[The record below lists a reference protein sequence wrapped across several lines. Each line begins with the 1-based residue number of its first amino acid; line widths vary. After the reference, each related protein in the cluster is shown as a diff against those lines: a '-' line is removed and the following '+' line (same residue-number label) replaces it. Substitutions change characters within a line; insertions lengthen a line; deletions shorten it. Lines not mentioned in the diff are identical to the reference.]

1 MTTTIEYALMAGAS
15 YIDTRDP
22 INRFPTPQNWVNF
35 NHQSLDSGFEAV
47 SFVNGTDIVIS
58 YAGTNPNSLL
68 DPDNAA
74 NIGLAT
80 GLGSAQL
87 TQAADYYLAVKAANS
102 NANITF
108 TGHSLGGGLA
118 ALMGVFFGRQAVT
131 FDQAPFANSAQD
143 NSLLSNPLNLF
154 TPDVAADLRQYLSE
168 KTLTDPAQA
177 TARNVLV
184 ANLNGFLLLRQANGG
199 IPNSNLVSTIR
210 VDGEFTSSL
219 PVGIYDPIGTPATVL
234 DHGPYFS
241 PSIDMHSQS
250 LLTTFLQSQQTAASS
265 GNPQQTLS
273 EVTKKLTDLLKM
285 IFDKNLF
292 ARDTDKGD
300 PNLLEHLIRHEAGN
314 APGVTTADA
323 MVTRFTADLWQIAQD
338 GGLTMSDKNL
348 SDALTA
354 FAMQMYYED
363 TANVTDPDKHL
374 FDSTGVSG
382 GLHFDRN
389 DVAATL
395 ADAKGYTRYFVNYL
409 ATLLPTERLFITQQ
423 LPDLRDWYIQAGRDA
438 LNATAGT
445 QRASFMFGGTGDA
458 APTGNDLLIGGAGR
472 DIYLFNQGYGIDRIY
487 DDDDSGPEK
496 SILFLGAGVDKDAI
510 KLRKGSLLIDLG
522 NGDQIH
528 IADFDANDPLANPTF
543 DTFQFADGVTFT
555 WNDLLA
561 KGFDLDG
568 SEADDTLIG
577 SGVEDRIDGK
587 GGNDWLWRLR
597 DTGKTRRWQH
607 GDKRT
612 HTSSNDAHWR
622 IAA

>member
-1 MTTTIEYALMAGAS
+1 MTTTIEYALLAGTS
-15 YIDTRDP
+15 YYDTRTD
-22 INRFPTPQNWVNF
+22 INRFPLPQDWGIF
-35 NHQSLDSGFEAV
+35 SRLPEDAKTGFEASV
-47 SFVNGTDIVIS
+47 CRNPLTNEIVIS
-58 YAGTNPNSLL
+58 YAGTNGDGGGIFTN
-68 DPDNAA
+68 PDKQADAA
-74 NIGLAT
+74 LAG

-87 TQAADYYLAVKAANS
+87 LQAVEYYLQVKAANTI
-102 NANITF
+102 NGVAPNITL

-118 ALMGVFFGRQAVT
+118 ALVAVFFNETART
-131 FDQAPFANSAQD
+131 FDQAPFRSSANAEIAVGVRLYLSTKFPGSALAPLDAFILSFAPFGLGSSQD
-143 NSLLSNPLNLF
+143 GLAARETKVSNINVQGEFLSTFPWNLF
-154 TPDVAADLRQYLSE
+154 NR
-168 KTLTDPAQA
+168 
-177 TARNVLV
+177 
-184 ANLNGFLLLRQANGG
+184 
-199 IPNSNLVSTIR
+199 
-210 VDGEFTSSL
+210 
-219 PVGIYDPIGTPATVL
+219 IGTQSTDIPDNTNGVTGDDLHA
-234 DHGPYFS
+234 
-241 PSIDMHSQS
+241 QS
-250 LLTTFLQSQQTAASS
+250 LLTAYLQSKQAAAP
-265 GNPQQTLS
+265 NKALN
-273 EVTKKLTDLLKM
+273 EVTIKLPDLLKM

-292 ARDTDKGD
+292 AYLTND
-300 PNLLEHLIRHEAGN
+300 PKFENFLERLVKHEAGVHDP
-314 APGVTTADA
+314 ATGATTIAADA
-323 MVTRFTADLWQIAQD
+323 MLTRFTADLWQIAQD